1 MESLE
6 DQLSQ
11 AIRRYVRL
19 ARRNYAFAYT
29 LVVGTIL
36 SSAAAGIGGMT
47 AKLTPFQAGIL
58 ALVPALTSLV
68 ASFLKP
74 QGRAN
79 WHYRKAARLIAL
91 RRELT
96 NENAD
101 PVNISKEWRSVDEVM
116 DEEWEKN
123 FGLDASTVP
132 GVGGKPTISD

>member
-6 DQLSQ
+6 DQLGE

-19 ARRNYAFAYT
+19 ARRNYVFAYA

-36 SSAAAGIGGMT
+36 SSALAGIGGMT
-47 AKLTPFQAGIL
+47 AQLTPLQAGAL

-79 WHYRKAARLIAL
+79 WHYRKAAKLIAL
-91 RRELT
+91 RRQLT
-96 NENAD
+96 NEHAD
-101 PVNISKEWRSVDEVM
+101 PSNISKEWRSVDEAM
-116 DEEWEKN
+116 DGEWEKN

-132 GVGGKPTISD
+132 GVGGKLPISN